1 MTAAEVFISLRSKS
15 ILHLIASIGSFLG
28 LEVYNAPFSSPYLKK
43 FNGSNYAF
51 LRKMFLFIS
60 DAQREGSLEFRKCLM
75 SLFFGII
82 CRRVRGCLLINVL
95 S

>member
-43 FNGSNYAF
+43 FNGSNLHF
-51 LRKMFLFIS
+51 CV
-60 DAQREGSLEFRKCLM
+60 KCFYLLVM
-75 SLFFGII
+75 HSERAHWNFG
-82 CRRVRGCLLINVL
+82 NV
-95 S
+95 